1 MNNDVRNE
9 SYLKMAASAES
20 IGSCSL
26 DVDYTTSESNAG
38 KMP

>member
-1 MNNDVRNE
+1 
-9 SYLKMAASAES
+9 LKMAASAES